1 MDIESGKIDSQISNG
16 KYFESGFEWFKGL
29 TGKIIRSGTEFEGKV
44 EKLGR
49 DDPRRLIHS
58 LKVGITL
65 ALVAILFYFS
75 PIYGGFKSATMCAI
89 LTVVVV
95 FEFSVGATLGKGMNR
110 AIATFVGAGLGVAI
124 HHLADLAG
132 KGGEPILLG
141 SFVFLLA
148 ATASFS
154 RFLPGIKARYDYG
167 VLTFILTFSLVS
179 VSGYRIDEIFELVL
193 HRFST
198 VLIGCLICVMISVFV
213 YPVWAG
219 EDLHNQ
225 TCLNMEKLGDLLE
238 AIGKD
243 GLVHDNN
250 TSKSLLHLPGCES
263 IINSKAAVESL
274 LNFAR
279 WEPPHGKFRYGH
291 PWKHYLK
298 TNMVT
303 LQCAYKIQSLC
314 NSIKTSQ
321 TQSVELSK
329 MIQKES
335 ITMCIESGK
344 ALKEL
349 SDSIKMMAY
358 SESVLKHLKNSANS
372 ADNIKFSLQ
381 SCKLEDTN
389 IFELMPVIQTTTL
402 LMEVI
407 ESIGSIVDSVHEFS
421 SLAKFKGSEVPKP
434 QVECIC
440 SDDQA
445 AHVVIMVCALSSD
458 LESGVSQDN
467 CHL

>member
-1 MDIESGKIDSQISNG
+1 MDIESGKFDSQSNNG
-16 KYFESGFEWFKGL
+16 RYLESGFEWFKGFI
-29 TGKIIRSGTEFEGKV
+29 GKLIQSGTKFEGKV

-110 AIATFVGAGLGVAI
+110 AIATFAGAGLGVAI

-148 ATASFS
+148 AVGSFS
-154 RFLPGIKARYDYG
+154 RFFPGIKARYDYG

-238 AIGKD
+238 AIGRD
-243 GLVHDNN
+243 GLVHDN
-250 TSKSLLHLPGCES
+250 TSKYLLHLPGCES
-263 IINSKAAVESL
+263 VINSKAAVESL
-274 LNFAR
+274 VNFAR

-298 TNMVT
+298 INMVT
-303 LQCAYKIQSLC
+303 RQCAYKIQSLC

-329 MIQKES
+329 MIQKENMTVS
-335 ITMCIESGK
+335 TELGK

-349 SDSIKMMAY
+349 SNSIKMMAY
-358 SESVLKHLKNSANS
+358 SESILKHLSNSTDA
-372 ADNIKFSLQ
+372 ADNIKVSLQ

-389 IFELMPVIQTTTL
+389 IFELMPEIQTTTL

-407 ESIGSIVDSVHEFS
+407 ESIGSIIDSVHELS

>member
-1 MDIESGKIDSQISNG
+1 MDIESGKIDSQSNNG
-16 KYFESGFEWFKGL
+16 RFLESGFEWFKGFI
-29 TGKIIRSGTEFEGKV
+29 GKLIQSGTKFEGKV

-110 AIATFVGAGLGVAI
+110 AIATFAGAGLGVAI

-148 ATASFS
+148 AVGSFS
-154 RFLPGIKARYDYG
+154 RFFPGIKARYDYG

-238 AIGKD
+238 AIGRD
-243 GLVHDNN
+243 V
-250 TSKSLLHLPGCES
+250 
-263 IINSKAAVESL
+263 
-274 LNFAR
+274 
-279 WEPPHGKFRYGH
+279 
-291 PWKHYLK
+291 
-298 TNMVT
+298 
-303 LQCAYKIQSLC
+303 
-314 NSIKTSQ
+314 
-321 TQSVELSK
+321 
-329 MIQKES
+329 
-335 ITMCIESGK
+335 
-344 ALKEL
+344 
-349 SDSIKMMAY
+349 
-358 SESVLKHLKNSANS
+358 
-372 ADNIKFSLQ
+372 
-381 SCKLEDTN
+381 
-389 IFELMPVIQTTTL
+389 
-402 LMEVI
+402 
-407 ESIGSIVDSVHEFS
+407 
-421 SLAKFKGSEVPKP
+421 
-434 QVECIC
+434 
-440 SDDQA
+440 
-445 AHVVIMVCALSSD
+445 
-458 LESGVSQDN
+458 
-467 CHL
+467 